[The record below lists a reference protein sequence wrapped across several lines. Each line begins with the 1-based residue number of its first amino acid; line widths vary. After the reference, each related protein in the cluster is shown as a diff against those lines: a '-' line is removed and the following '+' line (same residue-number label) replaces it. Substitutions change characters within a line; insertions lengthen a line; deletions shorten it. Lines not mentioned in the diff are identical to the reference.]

1 MMNLRI
7 LLPASV
13 LLDEQASRITAEG
26 QGGSFC
32 LLPGHIDF
40 TSRLVPG
47 IFSYEDGRGHEVY
60 LALDEGV
67 LVKVGTDV
75 RVSARDGV
83 RGKDLGTLEQTVR
96 ERFRVLDDRERAEIS
111 AVAKIEANFVRR
123 FLELKKHV

>member
-1 MMNLRI
+1 MMHLRI
-7 LLPASV
+7 LLPAQV
-13 LLDEQASRITAEG
+13 LLDEQANRITAEG
-26 QGGSFC
+26 QDGSFC

-47 IFSYEDGRGHEVY
+47 IFSYEDDQGREVY

-67 LVKVGTDV
+67 LVKVGRDV

-83 RGKDLGTLEQTVR
+83 RGEDLGVLEQAVR
-96 ERFRVLDDRERAEIS
+96 EKFRVLDDREKAEIS

-123 FLELKKHV
+123 FLELQRRG